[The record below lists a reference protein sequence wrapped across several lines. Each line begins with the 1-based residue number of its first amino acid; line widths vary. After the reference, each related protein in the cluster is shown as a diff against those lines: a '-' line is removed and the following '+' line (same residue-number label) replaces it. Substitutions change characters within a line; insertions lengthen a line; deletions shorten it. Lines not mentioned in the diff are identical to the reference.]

1 MGCTNNNSSLFFRI
15 GLVNR
20 KVSAGEK
27 YGSPKPAEK
36 VGKDF

>member
-1 MGCTNNNSSLFFRI
+1 MGCTNNNSSLYFRI
-15 GLVNR
+15 GLFNR

-27 YGSPKPAEK
+27 YGSPKAAEK